1 MSKSFQLLRGLYCPF
16 GMNIRVHN
24 VFISCSD
31 MNHTKLCA
39 TRRHLVGYIERGSVI
54 FYQQKSDATVPPL
67 SRGRPGHLSYFYGY
81 RIQFI
86 TLMSHTVPQYSFHIS
101 YSFCYVTHLLSFAAV
116 RSFLRSKP
124 TVFAL
129 LHLLG
134 SHVASDTLQTKATRS
149 DIFDL
154 ISLSASYTRIWRCVH
169 QHYNDCDIDEEDN
182 CRLVIFSGALI
193 DECEKEKHSILLFL
207 HIQPLGLLSRCIFV

>member
-1 MSKSFQLLRGLYCPF
+1 
-16 GMNIRVHN
+16 MNR
-24 VFISCSD
+24 
-31 MNHTKLCA
+31 TKLCA

-86 TLMSHTVPQYSFHIS
+86 TLMSHCATMFISHFIFILLRYSFIV
-101 YSFCYVTHLLSFAAV
+101 FCCGSLF
-116 RSFLRSKP
+116 SKEQ
-124 TVFAL
+124 ANSL
-129 LHLLG
+129 CI
-134 SHVASDTLQTKATRS
+134 VASLGQPC
-149 DIFDL
+149 
-154 ISLSASYTRIWRCVH
+154 SLRHFADESYKIRHIWPYFSVRIIYKDIWRCVH

>member
-1 MSKSFQLLRGLYCPF
+1 MQHGDIWSVTLNVVLLY
-16 GMNIRVHN
+16 
-24 VFISCSD
+24 FINKNQ
-31 MNHTKLCA
+31 M
-39 TRRHLVGYIERGSVI
+39 
-54 FYQQKSDATVPPL
+54 QQSPPL

-81 RIQFI
+81 QIQFI

-101 YSFCYVTHLLSFAAV
+101 YSLCYVTHLLSFAAV

-154 ISLSASYTRIWRCVH
+154 ISLSASYTRIYGDV
-169 QHYNDCDIDEEDN
+169 
-182 CRLVIFSGALI
+182 FT
-193 DECEKEKHSILLFL
+193 SITMIVTLTKK
-207 HIQPLGLLSRCIFV
+207 IIADW